1 MVILKTLATQ
11 ICIEMKFLKL
21 YLRLGVAFGFLSAVA
36 DRFGLWP
43 KNLSAWGNWENFLVS
58 TKNLNPWFPEN
69 LISAFGFLAT
79 AAEIIFG
86 LCLLVGYKI
95 NLFSKLSGLLLLI
108 FALAMAFS
116 SSIKTP
122 LDYSVFAASGA
133 AFAIGTIKVKF
144 LEVDQ
149 LLTKS
154 RKKR

>member
-1 MVILKTLATQ
+1 
-11 ICIEMKFLKL
+11 MKFLKL
-21 YLRLGVAFGFLSAVA
+21 YLRLGIGIGFLSAVA

-43 KNLSAWGNWENFLVS
+43 KNISAWGSWENFLVS
-58 TKNLNPWFPEN
+58 TRNVIPWLPEN
-69 LISAFGFLAT
+69 LVPVFGFTAT

-86 LCLLVGYKI
+86 MCLLLGFKTR
-95 NLFSKLSGLLLLI
+95 LFAQLSGLLLLV

-116 SSIKTP
+116 SGIKAP

-133 AFAIGTIKVKF
+133 AFALGTIKPKF
-144 LEVDQ
+144 LEIDQ